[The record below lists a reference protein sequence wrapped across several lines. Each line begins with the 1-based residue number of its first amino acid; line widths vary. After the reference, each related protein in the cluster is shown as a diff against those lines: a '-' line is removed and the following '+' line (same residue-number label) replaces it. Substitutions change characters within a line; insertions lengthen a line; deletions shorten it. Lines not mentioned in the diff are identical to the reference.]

1 MTSVN
6 GVIGN
11 AIGSAV
17 GSAISAVSN
26 TPAKLTSEATTSATL
41 AASHAATPAA
51 PLPNVGGSTNVA
63 ISAGAQQKLADEQ
76 QAAKAEGFLPKTDG
90 SLPKADGETTKLAE
104 EESGIESFVFGALGL
119 DHPEEIDENG
129 DPSYSAGQYV
139 KAAATVG
146 GMIAMF
152 I

>member
-6 GVIGN
+6 G
-11 AIGSAV
+11 AIASAVGSAV
-17 GSAISAVSN
+17 GSAITASVTN
-26 TPAKLTSEATTSATL
+26 TPVANKTATL
-41 AASHAATPAA
+41 AATSVA
-51 PLPNVGGSTNVA
+51 PLPNVGASTNVA

-76 QAAKAEGFLPKTDG
+76 QAVKDEG
-90 SLPKADGETTKLAE
+90 SLPKADSSTPKADAAPE
-104 EESGIESFVFGALGL
+104 EEGGLESFVFGALGL

>member
-1 MTSVN
+1 M
-6 GVIGN
+6 G
-11 AIGSAV
+11 A
-17 GSAISAVSN
+17 
-26 TPAKLTSEATTSATL
+26 
-41 AASHAATPAA
+41 
-51 PLPNVGGSTNVA
+51 STNVA
-63 ISAGAQQKLADEQ
+63 ISADAQQKLADEQ
-76 QAAKAEGFLPKTDG
+76 TAAKAGG
-90 SLPKADGETTKLAE
+90 SLPKADGSLPKAEGSLPKAEGSLSKADGSVPKAEAE
-104 EESGIESFVFGALGL
+104 EDGDFESFVFGALGL

>member
-1 MTSVN
+1 MTSVS
-6 GVIGN
+6 G

-17 GSAISAVSN
+17 GNTVGSAITASVTN
-26 TPAKLTSEATTSATL
+26 TPVANKTATP
-41 AASHAATPAA
+41 AATPAA
-51 PLPNVGGSTNVA
+51 PLPNVGASTNVA
-63 ISAGAQQKLADEQ
+63 ISADAQQKLADEQ
-76 QAAKAEGFLPKTDG
+76 TAAKANISST
-90 SLPKADGETTKLAE
+90 ETAKAE
-104 EESGIESFVFGALGL
+104 EEDGDLESFVFGALGL

>member
-1 MTSVN
+1 MTSVSASVSAN
-6 GVIGN
+6 VSATVSNAVGN
-11 AIGSAV
+11 ALV
-17 GSAISAVSN
+17 N
-26 TPAKLTSEATTSATL
+26 TPAKVANETAT
-41 AASHAATPAA
+41 AATQAT
-51 PLPNVGGSTNVA
+51 PLPNVGASTNVA
-63 ISAGAQQKLADEQ
+63 ISADAQQKLANEQ
-76 QAAKAEGFLPKTDG
+76 VAGKADGALPKADG
-90 SLPKADGETTKLAE
+90 SLPKAEGSVPKADAE
-104 EESGIESFVFGALGL
+104 EDGDFESFVFGALGL

>member
-1 MTSVN
+1 MTSVS
-6 GVIGN
+6 G

-17 GSAISAVSN
+17 GSAITASVAN
-26 TPAKLTSEATTSATL
+26 TPTKVANEAATSATTQ
-41 AASHAATPAA
+41 AAS
-51 PLPNVGGSTNVA
+51 LPNVGASTNVA

-76 QAAKAEGFLPKTDG
+76 LAVKAEGSTSKVDAAP
-90 SLPKADGETTKLAE
+90 E
-104 EESGIESFVFGALGL
+104 EEGDLESFVFGALGL

>member
-6 GVIGN
+6 G
-11 AIGSAV
+11 AIASAV
-17 GSAISAVSN
+17 GSAITASVTN
-26 TPAKLTSEATTSATL
+26 TPVANETAIL
-41 AASHAATPAA
+41 AATSVA
-51 PLPNVGGSTNVA
+51 PLPNVGASTNVA

-76 QAAKAEGFLPKTDG
+76 QAVKDEG
-90 SLPKADGETTKLAE
+90 SLPKADGSTPKADAAPE
-104 EESGIESFVFGALGL
+104 EEGGLESFVFGALGL